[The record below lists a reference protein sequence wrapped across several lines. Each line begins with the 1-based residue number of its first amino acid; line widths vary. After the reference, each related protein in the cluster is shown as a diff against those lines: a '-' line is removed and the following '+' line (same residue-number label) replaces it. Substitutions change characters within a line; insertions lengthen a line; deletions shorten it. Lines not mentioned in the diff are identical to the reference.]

1 MTQVDYVNHMIRYK
15 NVLVSFYFK
24 ISNMTL
30 VHRYAV
36 PITTADL
43 RSPGEMTLTSR
54 EKKTHEKD
62 RNNPWI

>member
-15 NVLVSFYFK
+15 NVLISFYFK

-36 PITTADL
+36 PITIADL
-43 RSPGEMTLTSR
+43 CRKEFIQELTH
-54 EKKTHEKD
+54 TCIHYHY
-62 RNNPWI
+62 I

>member
-1 MTQVDYVNHMIRYK
+1 MTIMTQVDYVNHMIRYK
-15 NVLVSFYFK
+15 NVLISFYFK

-43 RSPGEMTLTSR
+43 RR
-54 EKKTHEKD
+54 EEF
-62 RNNPWI
+62 IQ